1 MRKISSSFI
10 VHNSSL
16 ENGSSFSI
24 QHSSLEDGSSFSI
37 QRSSLARRWIS
48 YAVGIVLGRFKPG
61 IPGALG
67 RGRFS
72 EEVASQLRGLVDP
85 DGIMVLDKGHPDDLA
100 ANVVKALEI
109 MLGDEGAKE
118 VVMEAVGPKKGADME
133 DALRQYLGAKFFK
146 EHIQQYRKRPVYW
159 LLQSPKKKYGVWVFH
174 ERITKDTLYRILG
187 EEYVG
192 AKIRLLESRMKELQK
207 ALEEAQGREKRR
219 LEKELAN
226 LGDELTDVKEFARRI
241 EAVLQRGYEPHIDD
255 GVLINMAPLWELL
268 PSWQAEPKKC
278 WQALERG
285 DYDWSH
291 MAMNYWPERVKE
303 KCRTNKSYAIA
314 HGLEY
319 EG

>member
-1 MRKISSSFI
+1 MRKVSSSFI

-16 ENGSSFSI
+16 EDGSSFSI

-72 EEVASQLRGLVDP
+72 EEVASRLRELVDP

-109 MLGDEGAKE
+109 MLGEEGAKE
-118 VVMEAVGPKKGADME
+118 VVMEAAGLKRGMDTE
-133 DALRQYLGAKFFK
+133 DALRQYLGGKFFK

-241 EAVLQRGYEPHIDD
+241 EAVLQRGYEPNIDD